1 MLKKKLIMSEIHI
14 NNIFP
19 TPVYTSRLDRKL
31 TEEELLFID
40 KNKLNIN
47 RNENNTVS
55 NDNYILNNKEFKNL
69 KEELDLRV
77 QDYFNKIIS
86 PIDGITPYVTQSW
99 LNYTEK
105 NQSHHQHE
113 HPNSIISGV
122 FYIKCNKNIDSIKFI
137 NKKYDSIKIEVK
149 EYNIWNSKSVSL
161 LVKTGDIILFPSW
174 LTHMV
179 ETNQEDDTRISL
191 AFNVFVKGTLGKA
204 ISLTELK
211 L

>member
-55 NDNYILNNKEFKNL
+55 KNNYILNNKEFKNL

-105 NQSHHQHE
+105 NQSHHEHE
-113 HPNSIISGV
+113 HSNSIISGV

-149 EYNIWNSKSVSL
+149 EYNIWNSTSLSL

-204 ISLTELK
+204 TSLTELK